1 MIIYKQDNIYLQ
13 EVRMKKTS
21 FSVKLVCYIV
31 IVSLAALLISA
42 SMISIKMVDILEED
56 MQLTSRQTMNAA
68 MTSFQRY
75 AKTLSLP
82 IDLMCRSN
90 DFKKIDENYEDRLSG
105 IEDSL
110 LSALKVIPN
119 SEKTYYATTS
129 GRYIQAKMHVSDD
142 GKKTGEY
149 VEQEGI
155 DNTAKNWF
163 ADCQNLAGR
172 HTVFGNFTDPYVND
186 DGISVFTVSQ
196 DLKSG
201 DNHVGVVAMDINVK
215 VLEEYINDIKLMN
228 TGFTFLA
235 NESGSI
241 IVNNTENNVI
251 SSALEIPVWNELIAE
266 AEAYAQ
272 EELAQNAEAEVTPF
286 ASMSCKINGEKY
298 VVTLLQDSITGWY
311 LVGLIGE
318 AELAAGFHA
327 IMVTTVACV
336 VLALI
341 LSVLV
346 ALFVAYSISR
356 EIKKLQA
363 ATQRMAEGDLST
375 KLTIKRL
382 DEFGE
387 LERNFNVMMDSI
399 SGLIQEVDGN
409 SEEIFGIARSVLE
422 VSENTKE
429 VAEQVTEAIG
439 SVAQGATEQAQ
450 STADANIEVE
460 RLAQSMQATKE
471 KTDSIGD
478 RSRETA
484 ELGKK
489 GIVILDELIEKSER
503 AKTNASESVEM
514 MSEMLKSID
523 KINYIANV
531 ITDITAQTN
540 LLSLNA
546 SIEAARAGESGKG
559 FAVVADEI
567 RKLADQSKESTEEIK
582 QILAEISGNSDHVG
596 RSLKESGVLQEEQ
609 QSAIKETQ
617 SMFEEIERSVRE
629 LLQAVEEIEA
639 LNLDMNAARD
649 NVVNRMEDIASVSET
664 SAAATEEV
672 NASAEQVNDTMSQMA
687 GYAKVLD
694 EIVNKLR
701 ISVKQFKL

>member
-1 MIIYKQDNIYLQ
+1 
-13 EVRMKKTS
+13 MKKTS

-42 SMISIKMVDILEED
+42 SMISIKMVDILEKD
-56 MQLTSRQTMNAA
+56 MQLTSQQTMDAA

-119 SEKTYYATTS
+119 SEKTYYSTTS
-129 GRYIQAKMHVSDD
+129 GRYIQAKMLVSEE

-149 VEQEGI
+149 VEQTGI
-155 DNTAKNWF
+155 DNTVKNWF
-163 ADCQNLAGR
+163 ADSQGLSGR
-172 HTVFGNFTDPYVND
+172 HTVFANFTDPYVND
-186 DGISVFTVSQ
+186 DGINVFTVSQ

-201 DNHVGVVAMDINVK
+201 DVHVGVVAMDINVQ
-215 VLEEYINDIKLMN
+215 VLEEYINDIGLMN

-241 IVNNTENNVI
+241 IVNNVKNDVI
-251 SSALEIPVWNELIAE
+251 SSAIEIPVWNELIAE

-272 EELAQNAEAEVTPF
+272 TALAENADAEVTPF
-286 ASMSCKINGEKY
+286 ASMSCRINGEKY

-318 AELAAGFHA
+318 AELATSSHA
-327 IMVTTVACV
+327 IMVTTVVCV

-341 LSVLV
+341 LSALV
-346 ALFVAYSISR
+346 ALFIAYSISR
-356 EIKKLQA
+356 ELKKLQA
-363 ATQRMAEGDLST
+363 ATQRMADGDLST

-399 SGLIQEVDGN
+399 SGLIKEVDGN
-409 SEEIFGIARSVLE
+409 SEEIFDIAKSVME
-422 VSENTKE
+422 VSANTKE
-429 VAEQVTEAIG
+429 VAEQVTEAIS

-450 STADANIEVE
+450 STADANMEVE
-460 RLAQSMQATKE
+460 RLAQSMEASKE
-471 KTDSIGD
+471 KTSSIGD

-484 ELGKK
+484 ELGIK
-489 GIVILDELIEKSER
+489 GIGILDELIEKSER
-503 AKTNASESVEM
+503 AKTNASESIQM

-523 KINYIANV
+523 KINYIADV

-582 QILAEISGNSDHVG
+582 QILTEISGNSDHVG
-596 RSLKESGVLQEEQ
+596 SSLKESGVLQEEQ

-617 SMFEEIERSVRE
+617 SLFEEIERSVKE

-639 LNLDMNAARD
+639 LNRDMNVARD

-701 ISVKQFKL
+701 VSVKQFKL